1 MVRKM
6 LAYILLGVRPNTEEK
21 VYQRLKK
28 MKEVKQVN
36 LMFGSWDILA
46 QVEVESTQALN
57 EFMLDK
63 IRKMPE
69 VSLSATMI
77 VAK

>member
-1 MVRKM
+1 M

-46 QVEVESTQALN
+46 QVEIESTQALN

>member
-1 MVRKM
+1 M
-6 LAYILLGVRPNTEEK
+6 LAYILLGVQPNAEEK
-21 VYQRLKK
+21 VYARLKK
-28 MKEVKQVN
+28 FKEVKIVN
-36 LMFGSWDILA
+36 IMFGSWDILA
-46 QVEVESTQALN
+46 QVEVSNTQSLN

-69 VSLSATMI
+69 VSLTATMI